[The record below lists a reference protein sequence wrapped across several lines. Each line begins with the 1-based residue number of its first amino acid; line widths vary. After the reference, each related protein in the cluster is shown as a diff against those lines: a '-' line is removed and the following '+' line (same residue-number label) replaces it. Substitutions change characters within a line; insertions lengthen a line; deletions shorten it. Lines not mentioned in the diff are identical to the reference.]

1 MKTFIIINGKEI
13 YLISAYNMEHAR
25 DKSIHVCNQS
35 NEIIIR
41 EYINIHDF
49 TIKL

>member
-13 YLISAYNMEHAR
+13 YLISANNIEHAR
-25 DKSIHVCNQS
+25 DKAIHICNQS

-49 TIKL
+49 TIKI